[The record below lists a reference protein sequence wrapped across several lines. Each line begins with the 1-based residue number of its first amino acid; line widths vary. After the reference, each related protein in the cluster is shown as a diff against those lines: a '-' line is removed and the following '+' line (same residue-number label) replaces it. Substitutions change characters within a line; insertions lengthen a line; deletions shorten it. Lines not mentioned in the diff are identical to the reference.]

1 MIEKTGI
8 PTKKAVL
15 EQFPE
20 RIVLVKPK
28 AIIECYKEIPCNPCS
43 TSCPFDAIHVPED
56 INVRPSIDFDACTG
70 CGICVYN
77 CPGLAITVMQVKNHK
92 VIMKIPYEFTP
103 LPKVGEHRSVLDR
116 SGTVLTQGTI
126 IKVQTSPKQEK
137 TALIHVELDEAY
149 LHDAITI
156 EVTHG
161 LHES

>member
-1 MIEKTGI
+1 MIEKTGA
-8 PTKKAVL
+8 PERQDVL

-77 CPGLAITVMQVKNHK
+77 CPGLAITVMQIKDHK

-103 LPKVGEHRSVLDR
+103 LPKVGEQRNVLDR
-116 SGTVLTQGTI
+116 TGAILTQGTI
-126 IKVQTSPKQEK
+126 VKVQMSTAQEK
-137 TALIHVELDEAY
+137 TALIHVEIDAMY
-149 LHDAITI
+149 LYDAITI

-161 LHES
+161 